1 MSTSKLEPSTFLT
14 PTTCFTVACV
24 AFSLV
29 ALSAVWRNSKNTQ
42 TTSTASDAEQLRSRP
57 YPQRRVAADSL
68 YEETRDEYIE
78 QESGSSSVPQ
88 SRQSQIAELI
98 MLSAR
103 VAQLLRTCQQ
113 ESSQAQL
120 PAVELMNEISILTT
134 MLCRAQQ
141 EILTN
146 PTFLSQGTLAACY
159 EATSSSV
166 QATLLSLEAALN
178 SGVHSLSTFL
188 GTTKHLKDQRSMLE
202 FLLESASTQNVLP
215 TPPSETAL
223 EASLV
228 SVQTTN
234 GAHLDPSPSLEEHTG
249 ITPSVDDSCWSQ
261 PPPYSPPSA
270 DSSPGF
276 SVNSDEKV
284 ETPATVAISPER
296 EDLPRDGNALYDAV
310 NDNDIEALTELLTDG
325 ADPSRHFG
333 ELQRTALHQAAHH
346 NYCGC
351 LVVLLRH
358 GAIMSI
364 EDAKGDTA
372 VHLAAWAGH
381 VESLSTLLAHG
392 ADVDWLSGRDGYS
405 PLWCAISAYQI
416 DAARLLLKHGARVS
430 LRSASGTR
438 MMPLHQAAVT
448 GQSAMCELLLD
459 RGAQVDCVDDDLNT
473 PLHYSAAAGSVSSI
487 KVLLRSGADIEAR
500 QIHGL
505 APVAWACHK
514 GHIEVLEVLIGY
526 GARLDCTA
534 DGGATPLHLAANRGH
549 TAAARLLLE
558 KGANRKTGRASWDGA
573 FGTPAEMAKA
583 KGHARLARLLQK

>member
-1 MSTSKLEPSTFLT
+1 MSASKLEPSTLLN
-14 PTTCFTVACV
+14 PTTCFTIACV

-29 ALSAVWRNSKNTQ
+29 ALSAVWRNSKSTQ
-42 TTSTASDAEQLRSRP
+42 ATPTSKDEEEVPSRP
-57 YPQRRVAADSL
+57 QPQRRVAADSL
-68 YEETRDEYIE
+68 YAETRDEDVE
-78 QESGSSSVPQ
+78 QEAEKPAAPQ
-88 SRQSQIAELI
+88 DRQSQIAELI
-98 MLSAR
+98 LLSAR

-113 ESSQAQL
+113 ESAQARMPIVDL
-120 PAVELMNEISILTT
+120 LNEISILTT
-134 MLCRAQQ
+134 LLCRVQQ
-141 EILTN
+141 EILIN
-146 PTFLSQGTLAACY
+146 PAFLGQETLSACY
-159 EATSSSV
+159 EATSSSL
-166 QATLLSLEAALN
+166 QATLLSQEAALN
-178 SGVHSLSTFL
+178 SGIHSLSTFL
-188 GTTKHLKDQRSMLE
+188 STTKHLKDQRPMLE
-202 FLLESASTQNVLP
+202 FLLESASANVLP

-223 EASLV
+223 EASLA
-228 SVQTTN
+228 QN
-234 GAHLDPSPSLEEHTG
+234 AHLDPSPSLQEHTG
-249 ITPSVDDSCWSQ
+249 ITPSLDDSTWSQ
-261 PPPYSPPSA
+261 PPPYSPPSK
-270 DSSPGF
+270 DSSPAF
-276 SVNSDEKV
+276 SIRSDEKV

-296 EDLPRDGNALYDAV
+296 EDSPNDGNALYDAV
-310 NDNDIEALTELLTDG
+310 NENDSEALMDLLAEG

-333 ELQRTALHQAAHH
+333 DLQRTALHQAAHH
-346 NYCGC
+346 NYCAC

-358 GAIMSI
+358 GAVMSI

-372 VHLAAWAGH
+372 LHLAAWAGN
-381 VESLSTLLAHG
+381 VEALSTLLAHG

-416 DAARLLLKHGARVS
+416 DAARLLLKHGARLS

-473 PLHYSAAAGSVSSI
+473 PLHYGAAAGSVSSV

-505 APVAWACHK
+505 TPVSWASHK
-514 GHIEVLEVLIGY
+514 GHTEVLELLLGY

-549 TAAARLLLE
+549 TAAVRLLLE
-558 KGANRKTGRASWDGA
+558 KGASRKSGRASWDGVV
-573 FGTPAEMAKA
+573 GTPAEMAKA

>member
-42 TTSTASDAEQLRSRP
+42 TTSTADRAEQLPSRP
-57 YPQRRVAADSL
+57 QPPRRVAADSL
-68 YEETRDEYIE
+68 YEETRDEHVE
-78 QESGSSSVPQ
+78 ERPGRSNVPPT
-88 SRQSQIAELI
+88 RQSQIADLI

-103 VAQLLRTCQQ
+103 VAQLLRMSQQ
-113 ESSQAQL
+113 ELPQGRL
-120 PAVELMNEISILTT
+120 PAVDLLNEISVLTT
-134 MLCRAQQ
+134 LLCRVQQ

-146 PTFLSQGTLAACY
+146 PTFLSQSTLEACY
-159 EATSSSV
+159 EATSGSL

-188 GTTKHLKDQRSMLE
+188 STTKHLRDQRPMLE
-202 FLLESASTQNVLP
+202 FILESVSTQSVPP

-223 EASLV
+223 EASLANAQ
-228 SVQTTN
+228 SNSRT
-234 GAHLDPSPSLEEHTG
+234 HLDPSPSLEEHP
-249 ITPSVDDSCWSQ
+249 IMTPSVDDSCWSQ

-270 DSSPGF
+270 SSSPAF
-276 SVNSDEKV
+276 SVTSDEKV

-296 EDLPRDGNALYDAV
+296 EDSPDDGNALYDAV
-310 NDNDIEALTELLTDG
+310 NENDSETLTELLANG

-333 ELQRTALHQAAHH
+333 DLQRTAVHQAAHH
-346 NYCGC
+346 NYCAC

-358 GAIMSI
+358 GALMST

-372 VHLAAWAGH
+372 LHLAAWAGN
-381 VESLSTLLAHG
+381 VESISILLNHG

-416 DAARLLLKHGARVS
+416 DAARLLLKHGARLS

-473 PLHYSAAAGSVSSI
+473 PLHYGSAAGSVSSI
-487 KVLLRSGADIEAR
+487 KMLLRNGADIEAR

-505 APVAWACHK
+505 TPVSWASHK
-514 GHIEVLEVLIGY
+514 GNLEAIEILSGY

-534 DGGATPLHLAANRGH
+534 EGGATPLHLAANRGH
-549 TAAARLLLE
+549 TAAIRLLLE
-558 KGANRKTGRASWDGA
+558 KGASRKTGRASWDGA

-583 KGHARLARLLQK
+583 KGHARLARLLQR